1 MRIRTICVPLK
12 GVVQRK
18 EEVHMD
24 QREAD
29 MLREAHPNFVPLK
42 VAADYL
48 GMSPRKLSEL
58 IAAGRKPYAD
68 LGGNI
73 GTRQKYIRVYT
84 ARLIAYLNGTLAG
97 V

>member
-1 MRIRTICVPLK
+1 MN
-12 GVVQRK
+12 
-18 EEVHMD
+18 

-29 MLREAHPNFVPLK
+29 KLREEHPNFVPLN

-48 GMSPRKLSEL
+48 GMSPRQLSKL
-58 IAAGRKPYAD
+58 IAVGRKPYAD

-73 GTRQKYIRVYT
+73 GTKQKYIRVYT

>member
-1 MRIRTICVPLK
+1 MN
-12 GVVQRK
+12 
-18 EEVHMD
+18 

-29 MLREAHPNFVPLK
+29 KLREEYPNFVPLN

-68 LGGNI
+68 IGGNI
-73 GTRQKYIRVYT
+73 GTKQKYIRVYT

-97 V
+97 M

>member
-1 MRIRTICVPLK
+1 MN
-12 GVVQRK
+12 
-18 EEVHMD
+18 

-29 MLREAHPNFVPLK
+29 KLREEYPNFVPLK

-73 GTRQKYIRVYT
+73 CPVVSRP
-84 ARLIAYLNGTLAG
+84 AG
-97 V
+97 AKSV

>member
-1 MRIRTICVPLK
+1 MNQRDADKLREEPPNCVPL
-12 GVVQRK
+12 
-18 EEVHMD
+18 
-24 QREAD
+24 
-29 MLREAHPNFVPLK
+29 N

-68 LGGNI
+68 IGGNI
-73 GTRQKYIRVYT
+73 GTKQKYIRVYT